1 MILLISSVTLNRY
14 FYFKIINLFCKMA
27 HYSLKLIAQQLIA
40 LENRMLAETKKRQMF
55 FEDIHPAQLAAAKNL
70 VKYLS
75 LRSEDIR
82 DLQDGLHA
90 NGLSSLASSESHIHR
105 QLQAILQRLNKQYDK
120 KEIDACTF
128 EFNQQQMARKS
139 HILFGERADP
149 MTPFIMVTFD
159 VSFAD
164 NYALIKNLLQNG
176 MNVARINCAHDDEA
190 VWSKMIQHLK
200 RACRYTGL
208 ACKIYMDLA
217 GPKIRTK
224 LIGKGK
230 EKGKVKVKEG
240 EIICLADTAKGFTE
254 NQVVISPNEPGIVTR
269 LKKGERVYIDDG
281 MIKGVIESV
290 KSKVAVMRIIR
301 ISSGKQQIKDGKGIN
316 FPDSAI
322 TISPLTG
329 FDRACLPFVSEH
341 ADMVGYSFVRL
352 ASDIQELQLDLKT
365 FSGHPP
371 HLIIKIET
379 PEAVKNLPELLFS
392 GMREKA
398 FGVMI
403 ARGDLAVEIG
413 FERTGEIQEEIL
425 WICEAAHVPVIW
437 ATQVLETLNK
447 TGIATRSE
455 ITDAGHAA
463 MAECVMINKGDHT
476 IEVIET
482 LSNILRRTGGH
493 HIKKRFTF
501 RPLSIAENFIKR

>member
-1 MILLISSVTLNRY
+1 
-14 FYFKIINLFCKMA
+14 MA
-27 HYSLKLIAQQLIA
+27 YYSLKSVAQHLIA
-40 LENRMLAETKKRQMF
+40 LENKMLAEAEKRQILF
-55 FEDIHPAQLAAAKNL
+55 SDIHPTQLAAAKNL

-82 DLQDGLHA
+82 DLQDALHA
-90 NGLSSLASSESHIHR
+90 YGLSSLASSESHIHR
-105 QLQAILQRLNKQYDK
+105 QLQAILQRLDKQYRKD
-120 KEIDACTF
+120 ELDPCTF
-128 EFNQQQMARKS
+128 DFNQQQMARKS
-139 HILFGERADP
+139 NSLFGERSDP
-149 MTPFIMVTFD
+149 LTPFIMVTFD
-159 VSFAD
+159 ASFAD

-176 MNVARINCAHDDEA
+176 MNVARINCAHDDES
-190 VWSKMIQHLK
+190 VWSKMIEHLK

-224 LIGKGK
+224 LICKGKG
-230 EKGKVKVKEG
+230 KGKVKVKEG
-240 EIICLADTAKGFTE
+240 ELIWLADNAKGFSET
-254 NQVVISPNEPGIVTR
+254 QVVISPNEQGIVTR

-290 KSKVAVMRIIR
+290 KNKVAAMRIIR
-301 ISSGKQQIKDGKGIN
+301 ISSGKQQIKSGKGIN
-316 FPDSAI
+316 FPDSSI
-322 TISPLTG
+322 TIQPLTD
-329 FDRACLPFVSEH
+329 FDKACLPFICEH
-341 ADMVGYSFVRL
+341 ADMVGYSFVRSG
-352 ASDIQELQLDLKT
+352 SDIRGLQLDLKT

-371 HLIIKIET
+371 HVIIKIET
-379 PEAVKNLPELLFS
+379 PEAVKNLPELLLS
-392 GMREKA
+392 GMMEKV

-425 WICEAAHVPVIW
+425 WICEAAHAPVIW

-455 ITDAGHAA
+455 ITDASHAA

-482 LSNILRRTGGH
+482 LSNILHRTGGH

-501 RPLSIAENFIKR
+501 RPLSIAENFINK